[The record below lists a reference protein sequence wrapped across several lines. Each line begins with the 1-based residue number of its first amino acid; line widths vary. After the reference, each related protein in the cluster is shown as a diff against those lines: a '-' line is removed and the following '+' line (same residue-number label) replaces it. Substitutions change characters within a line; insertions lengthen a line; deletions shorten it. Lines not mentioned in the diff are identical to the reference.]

1 MSGELV
7 PARGLTEISQRRQSR
22 AVTRQIGGLES
33 SKAVGLARVE
43 VQAELEAAKVHAIGY
58 VGQQAMQ
65 AVTMVSQL
73 EQQLGSACP
82 LAVTRLQGI
91 ADMTAL
97 SVAQVVADSTRKIG
111 R

>member
-1 MSGELV
+1 MSNLIPSTGGSFAGRRDDKALNR
-7 PARGLTEISQRRQSR
+7 AISGYDR
-22 AVTRQIGGLES
+22 T
-33 SKAVGLARVE
+33 KAVGMARME
-43 VQAELEAAKVHAIGY
+43 MQAELEATKVHAIGY

-73 EQQLGSACP
+73 EGQLGQACP

-91 ADMTAL
+91 ADITAL
-97 SVAQVVADSTRKIG
+97 SMAQVVADATRRIG

>member
-1 MSGELV
+1 MSSELV
-7 PARGLTEISQRRQSR
+7 PMRGLPEINQRRQGR
-22 AVTRQIGGLES
+22 ALSRQIGALEQ
-33 SKAVGLARVE
+33 SKAVNLARIE
-43 VQAELEAAKVHAIGY
+43 VQAELEAAKVHAVGY

-65 AVTMVSQL
+65 AITMVSQL
-73 EQQLGSACP
+73 EQQLGQACP

-97 SVAQVVADSTRKIG
+97 SVAQVVADSARKIG